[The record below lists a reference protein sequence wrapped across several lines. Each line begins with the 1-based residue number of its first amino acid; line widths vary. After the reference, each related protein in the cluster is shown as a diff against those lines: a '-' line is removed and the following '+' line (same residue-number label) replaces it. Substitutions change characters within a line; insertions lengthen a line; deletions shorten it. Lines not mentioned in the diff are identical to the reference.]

1 MEKKKISSIHDFKLM
16 KESGVPI
23 SLVTCYDYSFAR
35 ILSETEIDA
44 LLIGDSCGNVMA
56 GYDTTIPVTV
66 DEIIYHS
73 RAVRRG
79 APDAFLVADMPFLSY
94 HISKEDAV
102 RNAGRIMKESGV
114 QSVKLE
120 GGIDFCETVSAL
132 VKSSIPVMGHL
143 GLTPQSIHAIG
154 GYRVQGKTPHD
165 AERMIRDAK
174 ALDEAG
180 CFAIVLEMVPESLAE
195 EITKSISIPT
205 IGIGAGRYCSG
216 QVLVLQDLL
225 GMDKG
230 YVKKYLKKYA
240 DIDSVVTN
248 AIQQY
253 NAEVKKRI
261 FPDEDHVFSA
271 KK

>member
-1 MEKKKISSIHDFKLM
+1 MEKKKITSIHDFKTM
-16 KESGVPI
+16 KEEGIPI

-35 ILSETEIDA
+35 IISETDIDA

-79 APDAFLVADMPFLSY
+79 APNAFLVADMPFLSY

-102 RNAGRIMKESGV
+102 LNAGRIMKETGV

-143 GLTPQSIHAIG
+143 GLTPQSVHAIG

-165 AERMIRDAK
+165 AERMKHDAK
-174 ALDEAG
+174 ALEEAG
-180 CFAIVLEMVPESLAE
+180 CFAIVLEMVPETLAE
-195 EITKSISIPT
+195 EITKSIAIPT
-205 IGIGAGRYCSG
+205 IGIGAGRYCAG

-240 DIDSVVTN
+240 ELDSIVTN
-248 AIQQY
+248 AIQNY
-253 NAEVKKRI
+253 NEEVKKGI
-261 FPDEDHVFSA
+261 FPDEAHVFSA

>member
-1 MEKKKISSIHDFKLM
+1 MEKKKITSVHDFKTM
-16 KESGVPI
+16 KEDGVPI
-23 SLVTCYDYSFAR
+23 SMVTCYDYSFAR
-35 ILSETEIDA
+35 ILSETDIDA

-56 GYDTTIPVTV
+56 GYDTTIPVSV
-66 DEIIYHS
+66 DEIIYHA

-120 GGIDFCETVSAL
+120 GGIYFCDTIKAL
-132 VKSSIPVMGHL
+132 VASSIPVMGHL

-154 GYRVQGKTPHD
+154 GYKVQGKTPED
-165 AERMIRDAK
+165 AERMKLNAA
-174 ALDEAG
+174 ALEEAG
-180 CFAIVLEMVPESLAE
+180 CFAIVLEMVPEPLAE
-195 EITKSISIPT
+195 EITQSISIPT

-240 DIDSVVTN
+240 ELDGVVSQ
-248 AIQQY
+248 AIQSY
-253 NAEVKKRI
+253 NDDVKKRI
-261 FPDEDHVFSA
+261 FPDENHVFSA